1 MKKFTG
7 YASAP
12 NASIHGDSYRQ
23 QLYEHSPVGITEN
36 EEMKI
41 LWDFTIQTDH
51 ELNYRR
57 PDITVH
63 DNNNRV
69 LIMRYLATTTLKA
82 KRVREREERERQTG
96 KISRLKKNV
105 IVRVCV
111 ITSSETQGQTVGAR
125 ESLNGWKNKARRKE
139 KNGEKGPWG
148 QCLTRP
154 VLNGRRR
161 SGI

>member
-1 MKKFTG
+1 MKKYTAG

-12 NASIHGDSYRQ
+12 NASIHGDRYRQ
-23 QLYEHSPVGITEN
+23 QVYEHSPVGITEN

-51 ELNYRR
+51 ELNHRR

-82 KRVREREERERQTG
+82 KTEREKQEKYQD
-96 KISRLKKNV
+96 LKKKV

-111 ITSSETQGQTVGAR
+111 ITSSETQGQIVGTR
-125 ESLNGWKNKARRKE
+125 ESLNGWKNKARRKV

-154 VLNGRRR
+154 VPNSSRR
-161 SGI
+161 SAF

>member
-1 MKKFTG
+1 MHLYMVTG
-7 YASAP
+7 
-12 NASIHGDSYRQ
+12 IDSKCTNIY
-23 QLYEHSPVGITEN
+23 SPAGITEN

-51 ELNYRR
+51 EMNHRR
-57 PDITVH
+57 PDVTVH
-63 DNNNRV
+63 ANNNRV

-82 KRVREREERERQTG
+82 KTEREKQEKYQDF
-96 KISRLKKNV
+96 KKNV

-111 ITSSETQGQTVGAR
+111 ITSSETQGQIVGTR
-125 ESLNGWKNKARRKE
+125 ESLNGWKNKARRKV
-139 KNGEKGPWG
+139 KNGEKGPG
-148 QCLTRP
+148 GKCLTRP

>member
-1 MKKFTG
+1 M
-7 YASAP
+7 
-12 NASIHGDSYRQ
+12 
-23 QLYEHSPVGITEN
+23 YEHSPVGITEN

-51 ELNYRR
+51 ELNHRK

-82 KRVREREERERQTG
+82 KTEREKQEKYQDF
-96 KISRLKKNV
+96 KKNV
-105 IVRVCV
+105 IVRVYV
-111 ITSSETQGQTVGAR
+111 ITSSETQGQIVRAR
-125 ESLNGWKNKARRKE
+125 ESLNGRENKARRKV
-139 KNGEKGPWG
+139 KNGEKSPWG

-154 VLNGRRR
+154 VPNGHRR
-161 SGI
+161 SGF

>member
-1 MKKFTG
+1 MKKYTG

-12 NASIHGDSYRQ
+12 NASIHGDRYRQ
-23 QLYEHSPVGITEN
+23 QVYEHNPVGITEN

-51 ELNYRR
+51 ELNHRR

-82 KRVREREERERQTG
+82 KTEREKQEKYQD
-96 KISRLKKNV
+96 LKK
-105 IVRVCV
+105 
-111 ITSSETQGQTVGAR
+111 
-125 ESLNGWKNKARRKE
+125 K
-139 KNGEKGPWG
+139 
-148 QCLTRP
+148 
-154 VLNGRRR
+154 
-161 SGI
+161 

>member
-1 MKKFTG
+1 MKYEKKKNTAG

-12 NASIHGDSYRQ
+12 NASIHGDRYRQ
-23 QLYEHSPVGITEN
+23 QVYEHSPAGITEN

-51 ELNYRR
+51 EMNHRR

-69 LIMRYLATTTLKA
+69 LIMRYLATATLKA
-82 KRVREREERERQTG
+82 KREREREKQEKYQD
-96 KISRLKKNV
+96 LKKKV

-111 ITSSETQGQTVGAR
+111 ITSSET
-125 ESLNGWKNKARRKE
+125 
-139 KNGEKGPWG
+139 
-148 QCLTRP
+148 
-154 VLNGRRR
+154 
-161 SGI
+161 

>member
-1 MKKFTG
+1 MKKYTG

-12 NASIHGDSYRQ
+12 NASIHGDRYRQ
-23 QLYEHSPVGITEN
+23 QVYEHSPVGITEN

-51 ELNYRR
+51 ELNHRR

-82 KRVREREERERQTG
+82 KTCRERETG
-96 KISRLKKNV
+96 KISRLKKKV

-111 ITSSETQGQTVGAR
+111 VTSLETQGQIVGSCR
-125 ESLNGWKNKARRKE
+125 L
-139 KNGEKGPWG
+139 
-148 QCLTRP
+148 C
-154 VLNGRRR
+154 
-161 SGI
+161 

>member
-1 MKKFTG
+1 MKKYTG

-12 NASIHGDSYRQ
+12 NASIHGDRYRQ
-23 QLYEHSPVGITEN
+23 QVYEHSPVGITEN

-51 ELNYRR
+51 ELNHRK

-82 KRVREREERERQTG
+82 KTEREKQEKYQDF
-96 KISRLKKNV
+96 KKNV
-105 IVRVCV
+105 IVRVYV
-111 ITSSETQGQTVGAR
+111 ITSSETQGQIVRAR
-125 ESLNGWKNKARRKE
+125 ESLNGRENKARRKV
-139 KNGEKGPWG
+139 KNGEKSPWG

-154 VLNGRRR
+154 VPNGHRRF
-161 SGI
+161 GF

>member
-1 MKKFTG
+1 MKKYTG

-12 NASIHGDSYRQ
+12 NASIHGDRYRQ
-23 QLYEHSPVGITEN
+23 QVYEHSPVGITEN

-51 ELNYRR
+51 ELNHRR
-57 PDITVH
+57 PYITVH
-63 DNNNRV
+63 DNNNTV

-82 KRVREREERERQTG
+82 KREREREG
-96 KISRLKKNV
+96 
-105 IVRVCV
+105 
-111 ITSSETQGQTVGAR
+111 
-125 ESLNGWKNKARRKE
+125 
-139 KNGEKGPWG
+139 
-148 QCLTRP
+148 LTRP

>member
-1 MKKFTG
+1 MKKYTAG

-12 NASIHGDSYRQ
+12 NASIHGDRYRQ
-23 QLYEHSPVGITEN
+23 QVYEHSPAGITEN

-51 ELNYRR
+51 EMNHRT

-82 KRVREREERERQTG
+82 KTEREKQEKYQD
-96 KISRLKKNV
+96 LKKKHNCKSMCHY
-105 IVRVCV
+105 IL
-111 ITSSETQGQTVGAR
+111 GDPGADSGGEGKSKR
-125 ESLNGWKNKARRKE
+125 AE
-139 KNGEKGPWG
+139 K
-148 QCLTRP
+148 
-154 VLNGRRR
+154 
-161 SGI
+161 